1 MALRAITGSRLTS
14 ERRRRSLI
22 ALLFVSPALILFL
35 VFLGF
40 QVVFAFYMTFNKWSV
55 MKPPTWVGLSNY
67 GRILG
72 DDLFWT
78 SIRISWVYTVM
89 YVPAVVLA
97 ALVVALLLNGPI
109 RGRSLFKALSFIPVL
124 SGWIIVGVIWYFI
137 YQPERGI
144 LNLILRMVGL
154 PHETPWLGERNT
166 VLPAL
171 VLVGVWKNFGYY
183 SVLFLAGLQE
193 IPPSLHEAAAI
204 DGASRWQSL
213 VRITLP
219 LLRPAIG
226 LVTVLA
232 VITAFAVFDLV
243 FLMTEGG
250 PALASHAFNYYIYI
264 RAFKSFQMGYA
275 ASMAFI
281 LFAIVLV
288 LTIVQLRLL
297 RPATEA

>member
-1 MALRAITGSRLTS
+1 MALRAITGSRIS
-14 ERRRRSLI
+14 SARRRRSLI

-55 MKPPTWVGLSNY
+55 MRPPVWVGLNNFA
-67 GRILG
+67 RILR
-72 DDLFWT
+72 DDLLWT
-78 SIRISWVYTVM
+78 SIRISWTYTAM
-89 YVPAVVLA
+89 YVPAVVAA

-109 RGRSLFKALSFIPVL
+109 KGRYVFKALSFIPVL
-124 SGWIIVGVIWYFI
+124 TGWTIVGVIWFFI

-144 LNLILRMVGL
+144 LNLMLRMVGL
-154 PHETPWLGERNT
+154 PHEWPWLGERIT

-171 VLVGVWKNFGYY
+171 VMVAVWKNFGYY
-183 SVLFLAGLQE
+183 AVLFLAGLQE

-204 DGASRWQSL
+204 DGASRFQSL

-219 LLRPAIG
+219 LLRPTIG
-226 LVTVLA
+226 LVSVLA
-232 VITAFAVFDLV
+232 VIAAFGVFDLV
-243 FLMTEGG
+243 FVMTEGA
-250 PALASHAFNYYIYI
+250 PALATHVFNYYIYL

-275 ASMAFI
+275 SSMAFV
-281 LFAIVLV
+281 LFAVVLV
-288 LTIVQLRLL
+288 LTLIQLRIL